1 MRDRTMKELTLD
13 YLACVAL
20 DIREL
25 ESVIEVERKKPKKNT
40 DLILDAKEA
49 LVELR
54 REMVRYG

>member
-1 MRDRTMKELTLD
+1 MKELTLD
-13 YLACVAL
+13 YLACVSL
-20 DIREL
+20 DMQEL
-25 ESVIEVERKKPKKNT
+25 ESVIELERKKDKKNT